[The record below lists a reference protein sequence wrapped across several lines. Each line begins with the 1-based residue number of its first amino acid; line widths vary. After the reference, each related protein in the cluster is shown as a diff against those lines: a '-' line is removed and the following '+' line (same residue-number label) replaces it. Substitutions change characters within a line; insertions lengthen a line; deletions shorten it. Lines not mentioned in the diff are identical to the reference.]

1 MTAVAAQ
8 LDSRTARDFTDT
20 IPFPAPAV
28 PAPAFVPQ
36 KTPVQQAPLQ
46 PAPMQPAPM
55 QQAPVQQAPLHCAQ
69 AMTLAEVSLEL
80 PVVTFPAKDPRP
92 PARRE
97 WVCGCGFR
105 RDAEPEGAAAVRR
118 VWLAAAQ
125 VEDRQWALD
134 QAIENLN
141 ASIRAAAGQR
151 CPLESVASAAGLTV
165 QKVRD
170 ILRQD
175 APVSAA

>member
-1 MTAVAAQ
+1 VTAVAAQ

-20 IPFPAPAV
+20 IPFPVPVV

-36 KTPVQQAPLQ
+36 KTPVQEPPL
-46 PAPMQPAPM
+46 
-55 QQAPVQQAPLHCAQ
+55 QQAPVHCGQ

-80 PVVTFPAKDPRP
+80 PIATFLPEKPRP
-92 PARRE
+92 AARRE

-105 RDAEPEGAAAVRR
+105 QDAESEGAAAVRR

-141 ASIRAAAGQR
+141 ASIRAAAGQG

-175 APVSAA
+175 AGMNAA

>member
-1 MTAVAAQ
+1 VTAVAAQ

-20 IPFPAPAV
+20 IPFPVPAV

-46 PAPMQPAPM
+46 QAPLQPAPV
-55 QQAPVQQAPLHCAQ
+55 QPAPVHCAQ
-69 AMTLAEVSLEL
+69 AMTLAEVSLEP
-80 PVVTFPAKDPRP
+80 PVVTFPAEEPRP

-165 QKVRD
+165 QEVRD

-175 APVSAA
+175 AGITAA

>member
-1 MTAVAAQ
+1 VTAVAAQ

-20 IPFPAPAV
+20 LDFPVPAV
-28 PAPAFVPQ
+28 PAPAFVPR
-36 KTPVQQAPLQ
+36 KTPVQQAPL
-46 PAPMQPAPM
+46 AE
-55 QQAPVQQAPLHCAQ
+55 APVHCGQ

-80 PVVTFPAKDPRP
+80 PTVTFGSEEPRP

-105 RDAEPEGAAAVRR
+105 RDAEPKGAAAVRR

-134 QAIENLN
+134 RAIESLN
-141 ASIRAAAGQR
+141 ASIRAAAGQG

-165 QKVRD
+165 QEVRD

-175 APVSAA
+175 AGLNAA